1 MIVDLSKETRIV
13 NLLGKV
19 VGAEVSNLADE
30 KLLSKESLGS
40 AFILSIEKALSD
52 VSEVSV
58 KVEVDHAEMKVYAR
72 LSKRK
77 MRNSFRHLKIQCT
90 DDQLSSDTRDDS
102 EEADGTSE
110 QTDNV
115 QMNMLNEE
123 DISNA
128 VSEQECEESEHLEY
142 LCSYNLNN
150 DLSTF
155 SRSVIKKITEYFR
168 GEIRILEKQREMEI
182 FNSKK
187 GEIVSGTVI
196 SFESGNCVINLGLG
210 DGFLSKHEMMPND
223 FFSVGSQIKAYI
235 SDVRFNIDGYQILL
249 SRTRPEFLI
258 GVMCS
263 MIPELEN
270 RSMTILKA
278 VRDPGMR
285 SKVAVY
291 TESNMVDPVGCCIGR
306 DGVRIKAVRA
316 EMGNERIDV
325 VLWDKDI
332 AVFIANAL
340 HPIVVKKIIF
350 EHEKSAEVIVSDDD
364 FSKAKAHRHQQIR
377 LASRLTGCI
386 LRLICESDDTER
398 SARERSAAFDDFN
411 IFGLNEFEIR
421 MLLDHDISYIDDFAK
436 ASKDEIKDILGDH
449 YNDDKIMLMIK
460 KAQDIAYQRM
470 QEAYT
475 NANVDFVLSTM
486 PYADQVPLEV
496 LSENTISTL
505 DDIAQL
511 GVNKLS
517 NIIGDYLDTDNVA
530 DNCQEII
537 DWAISKGGKL
547 V

>member
-1 MIVDLSKETRIV
+1 MDLSKEARIV

-30 KLLSKESLGS
+30 KLLSKELLGS

-72 LSKRK
+72 LSKKR
-77 MRNSFRHLKIQCT
+77 MRNSFRHLKIQCA
-90 DDQLSSDTRDDS
+90 DDQLNVHDDNDEVDYAS
-102 EEADGTSE
+102 TPI
-110 QTDNV
+110 DNV
-115 QMNMLNEE
+115 QINMLNE
-123 DISNA
+123 DCVNDTL
-128 VSEQECEESEHLEY
+128 SEQELAESEHLEY

-223 FFSVGSQIKAYI
+223 FFNVGSQVKAYI

-285 SKVAVY
+285 SKVVVY

-306 DGVRIKAVRA
+306 DGARIKAVRA

-340 HPIVVKKIIF
+340 HPIAVKKIIF
-350 EHEKSAEVIVSDDD
+350 EHEKSAEIIVSDED

-377 LASRLTGCI
+377 LASRLTGCV
-386 LRLICESDDTER
+386 LRLICESDETER

-411 IFGLNEFEIR
+411 MFGLNEFEIR

-436 ASKDEIKDILGDH
+436 ASKDEIRDILGDH
-449 YNDDKIMLMIK
+449 YNDEKIMSMIK
-460 KAQDIAYQRM
+460 KAQDISYQRM
-470 QEAYT
+470 QEAYI
-475 NANVDFVLSTM
+475 NANVDFVLSAM
-486 PYADQVPLEV
+486 PYADQVPLEI

-505 DDIAQL
+505 DDIVQL
-511 GVNKLS
+511 GANKLS
-517 NIIGDYLDTDNVA
+517 NIIGDYLDTDNVT